1 MFQFEIK
8 VGYVHNMCN
17 TTKYTYKMNPFDIV
31 LFIFNDS
38 LKLDVQMMNLTE
50 FDWLFIT
57 RPKGLYDRKLTVH
70 SIQTAK
76 THTHHTH
83 NSPRQSSK
91 T

>member
-38 LKLDVQMMNLTE
+38 SKLDVQMMNLTE
-50 FDWLFIT
+50 FLIDCLL
-57 RPKGLYDRKLTVH
+57 PGQKGFTIE
-70 SIQTAK
+70 S
-76 THTHHTH
+76 
-83 NSPRQSSK
+83 
-91 T
+91 